1 MEEAKEKC
9 RILIVDDSDF
19 SRKNITEMLHGHD
32 YEIIGEA
39 ANGREAINILKESD
53 AHIIILDIVMP
64 EMSGLELAEFITQN
78 FNDISIIMISSLAQ
92 ENIVID
98 AISAGASDFLQKPF
112 DKRTLLN
119 SVDKVF
125 ENIEVD

>member
-1 MEEAKEKC
+1 MEEAKQNC
-9 RILIVDDSDF
+9 RVLIVDDSDF
-19 SRKNITEMLHGHD
+19 SRKSISEMLNEPK

-39 ANGREAINILKESD
+39 ANGREAINVLKESSAD
-53 AHIIILDIVMP
+53 VILLDIVMP

-78 FNDISIIMISSLAQ
+78 FTDINIIMMSSLAQ

-98 AISAGASDFLQKPF
+98 AISAGACDFLQKPF
-112 DKRTLLN
+112 DKKTLVN

-125 ENIEVD
+125 ASIEVE

>member
-19 SRKNITEMLHGHD
+19 SRKSISDMLSGPN
-32 YEIIGEA
+32 YEVIGEA
-39 ANGREAINILKESD
+39 ANGREAINVLKESN

-78 FNDISIIMISSLAQ
+78 FNDVSIIMISSLAQ

-112 DKRTLLN
+112 DKRTLTN
-119 SVDKVF
+119 SIDKLF
-125 ENIEVD
+125 ENIEVE